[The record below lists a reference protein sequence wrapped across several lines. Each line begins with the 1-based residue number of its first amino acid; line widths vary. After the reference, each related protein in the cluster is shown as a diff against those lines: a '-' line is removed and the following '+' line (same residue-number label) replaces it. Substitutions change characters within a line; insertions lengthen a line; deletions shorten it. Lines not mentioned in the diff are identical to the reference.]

1 MCVLYIYFYKIK
13 KKHKNHKGM
22 YNFSKFSNN
31 EKRLMLEELCGKTVR
46 MLYDYTDLPDG
57 SMGPM
62 DLFGEIL
69 SVNTTTFRFDFLKP
83 EWEDSDLTIE
93 GVCGITVLDS

>member
-1 MCVLYIYFYKIK
+1 
-13 KKHKNHKGM
+13 
-22 YNFSKFSNN
+22 
-31 EKRLMLEELCGKTVR
+31 MLEELSGKTVR